1 MTELVFVDT
10 NVLIYAR
17 DASAGPK
24 QSRALEWIAHLW
36 RAQTG
41 RLSFQV
47 LQEYYVSVTRKLK
60 PGLSQAEARQEVRA
74 LLTWRPRGVDEAMI
88 EGAWAVEDRFAFS
101 FWDSLVVSAAQAA
114 ACRYLLTEDLQHGQ
128 DLDGLQVLSPFQA
141 EPASLA

>member
-1 MTELVFVDT
+1 
-10 NVLIYAR
+10 
-17 DASAGPK
+17 
-24 QSRALEWIAHLW
+24 
-36 RAQTG
+36 
-41 RLSFQV
+41 
-47 LQEYYVSVTRKLK
+47 
-60 PGLSQAEARQEVRA
+60 
-74 LLTWRPRGVDEAMI
+74 MI